1 MAAIP
6 GRFKETLSFSE
17 FPIFDLLARVGPM
30 LLHDIR
36 KQFASSISVCDGFF
50 RLMQKNFGFYANLC
64 NLFFGNLA
72 SRLEQGKLNEFLQTD
87 IRTRLFDPNF
97 CQGLEESKKQFL
109 AEIIKLE
116 QFIASGRYEI
126 QYLNDLEALKAVAN
140 NIYELLQGHWELY
153 KYQRQELTTA
163 RLISF
168 VLEIDRISIGWDA
181 FLEKYVAV
189 SKLLKETGLMP
200 VKPGLTPLKLHYHL
214 PPGMGLSLQG
224 NLDLMQFLLAAYEF
238 MAQVY
243 GIDPQQP
250 APELL
255 NQESQQPVS
264 LVLWLPDA
272 LAPGFAKLLNYLSI
286 DLIKRETLVKYVME
300 VVAMGQGQEPAKAA
314 LAASQKK
321 MAKLLEAFPQ
331 GAYLSIDE
339 QEMLDSVQLLAK
351 LTQELDRIQ
360 VDYKDLLQAANRR
373 LARNQRIAEAS
384 AAAAP
389 AGAVA
394 KPTEPPKKAVGDG
407 VKIDIAGKEHHGFLT
422 S

>member
-1 MAAIP
+1 
-6 GRFKETLSFSE
+6 
-17 FPIFDLLARVGPM
+17 M

-50 RLMQKNFGFYANLC
+50 RLMQKNFGFYASLC
-64 NLFFGNLA
+64 NHFFTHLA
-72 SRLEQGKLNEFLQTD
+72 PRLEQGKLNELLQAE
-87 IRTRLFDPNF
+87 IKLRLFDPNF

-116 QFIASGRYEI
+116 QFIATGRYEI

-140 NIYELLQGHWELY
+140 NIYELLQSHWELY

-189 SKLLKETGLMP
+189 SKLLKETGVMP

-214 PPGMGLSLQG
+214 PPGQGLSLQG

-238 MAQVY
+238 VALVH
-243 GIDPQQP
+243 GVDLHDAAAPG
-250 APELL
+250 PELL
-255 NQESQQPVS
+255 NQESLQPIS
-264 LVLWLPDA
+264 LILWVPEA
-272 LAPGFAKLLNYLSI
+272 MAQSFAKLLNYLSI
-286 DLIKRETLVKYVME
+286 DVIKRETLVKYVME
-300 VVAMGQGQEPAKAA
+300 VVAMGQGQEPAKTAM
-314 LAASQKK
+314 AASQKK
-321 MAKLLEAFPQ
+321 LAKLLEAFPQ

-339 QEMLDSVQLLAK
+339 QEMADSVQLLAK
-351 LTQELDRIQ
+351 LTLEMDRIQ

-373 LARNQRIAEAS
+373 LARNQRIADAVGPVQPAS
-384 AAAAP
+384 P
-389 AGAVA
+389 ALAVA
-394 KPTEPPKKAVGDG
+394 KPGEAPKKAVGDG